1 MYFYHKVMSDV
12 LSVNE
17 KYRKVWCVRG
27 REEVNTHTHTERHTH
42 FTFQK
47 VFFSLW
53 PAVSCPAVIRIMV
66 LAPRPGETDLP
77 FPPGR

>member
-17 KYRKVWCVRG
+17 KYRNVWRERG
-27 REEVNTHTHTERHTH
+27 GEEVNTHAERHTH

-47 VFFSLW
+47 GSSW

-66 LAPRPGETDLP
+66 LAPGPGETDLP
-77 FPPGR
+77 FPPAR

>member
-17 KYRKVWCVRG
+17 KYRNVWCESD
-27 REEVNTHTHTERHTH
+27 REEVNTHTERHTH
-42 FTFQK
+42 LTFQK
-47 VFFSLW
+47 GFFW

-66 LAPRPGETDLP
+66 LAPWPRETDLL
-77 FPPGR
+77 FPPCR

>member
-1 MYFYHKVMSDV
+1 MTCLQLMYFYHKVMSDV

-17 KYRKVWCVRG
+17 KCRNVQC
-27 REEVNTHTHTERHTH
+27 EEVNTHTLRDTLISPFRRG
-42 FTFQK
+42 F
-47 VFFSLW
+47 VW

-66 LAPRPGETDLP
+66 LAPWPAETDLP